1 MPPTASTI
9 RSGGIP
15 PPASTWRNDGYSRNP
30 HGPGSAV
37 GTGRHGGIHRA
48 RRRHFFRPGNFH
60 CTNPSPMGAKLQIAA
75 AVVQGGTRLAFG
87 GGEAECDGQ
96 EHEWEATG
104 SLKFT
109 PAVHPG
115 PALAEAQLNEIH
127 FSGLMPR
134 SIDTVAEDRQEIR
147 LIAHH

>member
-1 MPPTASTI
+1 M
-9 RSGGIP
+9 
-15 PPASTWRNDGYSRNP
+15 
-30 HGPGSAV
+30 
-37 GTGRHGGIHRA
+37 GIHGTRMA
-48 RRRHFFRPGNFH
+48 LAALSTLAATAVFTAPAGATSFDQGISVQPYGHISEDGKVTLSGKYH